1 MRAPFPTKTLLAMTI
16 LASAY
21 APAAMA
27 QVVGE
32 TGPNIKLFS
41 NSKDV
46 LALIDK
52 VKTERKEGQPLIAT
66 PILTL
71 APYRAS
77 LEYRAAKAP
86 AAVHETE
93 AEMMYVIEGTGTIV
107 TGGKLVDEKRNNPEN
122 LSGTDI
128 SGGSAQAISKGDFL
142 IVPQKYAA
150 PDRARRRRADHPDDA
165 ARAAQDDGAVGA
177 RDAEFGGARSLP
189 RLREREK
196 EARSI
201 AFAPEFRQA
210 VRGPRIWA
218 KLTTALAPGRGAQPK
233 RRTHRGGLDECAWES
248 ARARDHRRS
257 RSCRG
262 ATDGGCCHAG
272 GRRRAKLSPRFFRC
286 VAPRLAAVVRAAG
299 VWPRPGH

>member
-21 APAAMA
+21 APCALA

-32 TGPNIKLFS
+32 TGPNVKLFS
-41 NSKDV
+41 SSKDV

-52 VKTERKEGQPLIAT
+52 VKAERKEGQPLIAT

-86 AAVHETE
+86 AALHETE

-142 IVPQKYAA
+142 IVPQNTPHQIA
-150 PDRARRRRADHPDDA
+150 P
-165 ARAAQDDGAVGA
+165 G
-177 RDAEFGGARSLP
+177 GGAPIILMTLHVP
-189 RLREREK
+189 RK
-196 EARSI
+196 
-201 AFAPEFRQA
+201 
-210 VRGPRIWA
+210 
-218 KLTTALAPGRGAQPK
+218 TTSQ
-233 RRTHRGGLDECAWES
+233 
-248 ARARDHRRS
+248 
-257 RSCRG
+257 
-262 ATDGGCCHAG
+262 
-272 GRRRAKLSPRFFRC
+272 
-286 VAPRLAAVVRAAG
+286 
-299 VWPRPGH
+299 